1 MFVSL
6 LSMFLMAT
14 ASVEAA
20 NTVVSTV
27 DTKSGV
33 RFHGENPNTGS
44 NNGENGGNSGN
55 GEGNGNGGNT
65 GGGSGN
71 GWLGG
76 GSGNGSGS
84 GSNNYPNGAYPGGS
98 NGSGSTGNGK
108 LPQTGETQ
116 SSGIYVLLGS
126 LVTVGA
132 MFAIAFKFKTK
143 KNEGRAK

>member
-1 MFVSL
+1 MKRKVMFVSL
-6 LSMFLMAT
+6 LSMFLMTT

-20 NTVVSTV
+20 TTVVSTV

-33 RFHGENPNTGS
+33 RFHGENPNPGS
-44 NNGENGGNSGN
+44 NNGENGGN
-55 GEGNGNGGNT
+55 GEGNGSGGNT

-76 GSGNGSGS
+76 GSGNGS
-84 GSNNYPNGAYPGGS
+84 NNYPNGAYPGGG

-116 SSGIYVLLGS
+116 NSGLYVLLGS
-126 LVTVGA
+126 LVTIGA
-132 MFAIAFKFKTK
+132 MFTIAFKFKNK